1 MLAVVEE
8 KTRGIVNLLLTGL
21 ALSLTFQSFCG
32 MQKFLPLAIRVNVK
46 TALHKICLLYIDGIY
61 ERNFHIHLP

>member
-21 ALSLTFQSFCG
+21 ALFLTFQSLCG
-32 MQKFLPLAIRVNVK
+32 KQKFLPSAIRVNVK
-46 TALHKICLLYIDGIY
+46 TAPHKICFLYIDGVY
-61 ERNFHIHLP
+61 ERNSHIHLP